1 VNVFEY
7 LGMVLEKS
15 DNDWPAINRN
25 IKWARMAWG
34 QSGKILAIKR
44 ANRMAMASIY
54 KAVVLV
60 LPVLLYREES

>member
-1 VNVFEY
+1 
-7 LGMVLEKS
+7 
-15 DNDWPAINRN
+15 
-25 IKWARMAWG
+25 MAWG